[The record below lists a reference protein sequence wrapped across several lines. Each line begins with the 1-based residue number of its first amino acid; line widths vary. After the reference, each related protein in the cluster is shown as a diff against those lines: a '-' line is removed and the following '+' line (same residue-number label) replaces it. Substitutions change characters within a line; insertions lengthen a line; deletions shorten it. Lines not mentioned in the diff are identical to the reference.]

1 MGAVARLDVE
11 VRERRAAG
19 VAVRFDP
26 LRLALARRLRGLR
39 RTELADLIRV
49 TPAAVSQFERGQTRP
64 TLPLVAAMSLA
75 LGVPAEFFTLGRSLQ
90 PGSAS
95 SPHFRSLRTTSQLQR
110 DRALA
115 FAELAAD
122 VVTALE
128 QHVELPHLLL
138 PDLRAPEAPDLADIA
153 QLAAEARV
161 HFELRPGPVPHVVRM
176 LEAAGVLVLRLPEIS
191 QTVDAFSAHLPTRPV
206 VLLNPAK
213 GDAARARFDSAHEL
227 AHLVMHFDAAPGS
240 RIVEKEADSFAA
252 EFLMP
257 ADEIV
262 DELPRRL
269 DWEKLHHLKQR
280 WGVSLKALVYRA
292 HHLGVLT
299 PNAYRRGMQQ
309 LNEWGYPEP
318 GPLSAIEVPTLMQL
332 TFELLEKSGYGVDQV
347 ADELHLPVPVIA
359 EILKAG
365 SDPRPQLRLA

>member
-1 MGAVARLDVE
+1 M
-11 VRERRAAG
+11 VRSPHSDPKERRSAG

-49 TPAAVSQFERGQTRP
+49 TPAAVSQFERGQSRP

-122 VVTALE
+122 VLTALE

-138 PDLRAPEAPDLADIA
+138 PDLRAPEAPDLADLA
-153 QLAAEARV
+153 KLAAEARAF
-161 HFELRPGPVPHVVRM
+161 FELKPGPVPHVVRM

-191 QTVDAFSAHLPTRPV
+191 QSVDAFSAHLPTRPV

-227 AHLVMHFDAAPGS
+227 AHLVMHYDATPGS

-257 ADEIV
+257 ADEIIE
-262 DELPRRL
+262 ELPRRL
-269 DWEKLHHLKQR
+269 DWEKLHQLKLR

-318 GPLSAIEVPTLMQL
+318 GPLTAIEAPTLLQL
-332 TFELLEKSGYGVDQV
+332 TFELLEKSGYGSDRL
-347 ADELHLPVPVIA
+347 ADELHLPSSVLL
-359 EILKAG
+359 EIVKAG
-365 SDPRPQLRLA
+365 SDLRPQLRLA

>member
-1 MGAVARLDVE
+1 MGDSFLDARG
-11 VRERRAAG
+11 RRSAG

-39 RTELADLIRV
+39 RTELAARVDV
-49 TPAAVSQFERGQTRP
+49 TPAAISQFERGQARP
-64 TLPLVAAMSLA
+64 TVPLVAAMSLA
-75 LGVPAEFFTLGRSLQ
+75 LGVPAEFFTLDRPLQ

-95 SPHFRSLRTTSQLQR
+95 SPHFRSLRTTSQLER

-122 VVTALE
+122 VLSALE
-128 QHVELPHLLL
+128 QKVELPQPLL
-138 PDLRAPEAPDLADIA
+138 PDLRAPESPSLEQIGE
-153 QLAAEARV
+153 LAAQTRSF
-161 HFELRPGPVPHVVRM
+161 FELEPGPVPHVVRL
-176 LEAAGVLVLRLPEIS
+176 LETAGVLVLRLPEVS
-191 QTVDAFSAHLPTRPV
+191 VTVDAFSAHLPTRPV

-213 GDAARARFDSAHEL
+213 NDAARARFDAAHEL

-240 RIVEKEADSFAA
+240 SIVEKEAHSFAA

-257 ADEIV
+257 REQLI

-269 DWEKLHHLKQR
+269 DWQQLHLLKQR

-309 LNEWGYPEP
+309 LKEWAYPEP
-318 GPLSAIEVPTLMQL
+318 GPLSTVEAPSLLQL
-332 TFELLEKSGYGVDQV
+332 SSELLLDAGIDLERL
-347 ADELHLPVPVIA
+347 ADELHLPTAVLSDV
-359 EILKAG
+359 LQAG
-365 SDPRPQLRLA
+365 SDVRPRVEIG